1 MTMKINNILKVSLIG
16 LTCFVLSACG
26 GNKKPAEEAAVA
38 NGSDI
43 TRPPSI
49 VKDRLPSE
57 TVKNP
62 DETISFDEW
71 KKKRDAEL
79 NNKVEPTP

>member
-1 MTMKINNILKVSLIG
+1 MTNNTNTILKVSLIG

-26 GNKKPAEEAAVA
+26 GSKKTAGETVVA

-57 TVKNP
+57 TVKDP

-71 KKKRDAEL
+71 KKRREAEL
-79 NNKVEPTP
+79 AGESTPTP

>member
-1 MTMKINNILKVSLIG
+1 MTNNTNTILKVSIIG

-26 GNKKPAEEAAVA
+26 GNRKPAEDAVA
-38 NGSDI
+38 ANSPDI

-49 VKDRLPSE
+49 VKNRLPSE

-79 NNKVEPTP
+79 AGEAKPTP